1 MVIISLMI
9 LIMAIALAPQSNSI
23 SNHVEDK
30 ELNISPS
37 GIKAN
42 GTGDAQISSVSTLGV
57 ASLARGGI
65 SPLIISR
72 LTSIVFLFSGALA
85 YNALYIQSIGS
96 GLSLYSGL
104 FQVTVLSQSFDLII
118 FILASLILIPW
129 SNNFR
134 YLDPI
139 KHSLYQGKA
148 VLESTS
154 NSSQSHAGINSSVET
169 KLITYLTGP
178 IVSEYSLIVLFSAL
192 GSSLLLS
199 SGNLLSMYLSIE
211 LQSFGVYILATIYRN
226 SESATSAGL
235 KYFLLGGLSSCL
247 ILLGCVLIY
256 SYTGVIYFEDIYS
269 LVTAGIGINDDIIT
283 IIQLGLILIFI
294 GFLFKIAAAPFH
306 NWAPDVYNDVPTIV
320 TTWLTIM
327 PKIAIIILSFEMIST
342 INLDVLTLESLG
354 LVDSLESKIGSWP
367 LIKNLLLISSFLSL
381 IIGTIV
387 GLAQIKIKRLLAYST
402 ISHVGFMLLAL
413 SINTEDSLE
422 SLLFYLIQYSF
433 TNLNS
438 FFILLSFGYIIKK
451 SINMPYL
458 SNTSAISSKEG
469 SVHSDISL
477 ISELKG
483 QFWSNPLLSLSLAI
497 CLFSMAGIPP
507 LIGFFAKAE
516 VLYSATQ
523 NGYYFISIIAI
534 IVSVISAYYYLQII
548 KVMHF
553 DSDTA
558 SKVLPASITTN
569 TEGSFNPNLAISN
582 THSFIISTL
591 TLSLLLFMLKPS
603 ILLNSIHLMA
613 LNIFYS

>member
-23 SNHVEDK
+23 PNHEALEVEEK

-37 GIKAN
+37 GL
-42 GTGDAQISSVSTLGV
+42 SPMESTLGV

-96 GLSLYSGL
+96 GISIYSGL
-104 FQVTVLSQSFDLII
+104 FQVTILSQSFDLFI
-118 FILASLILIPW
+118 FILAALILMPW
-129 SNNFR
+129 SNGIR
-134 YLDPI
+134 KL
-139 KHSLYQGKA
+139 S
-148 VLESTS
+148 S
-154 NSSQSHAGINSSVET
+154 N
-169 KLITYLTGP
+169 KLITYATGP
-178 IVSEYSLIVLFSAL
+178 VVSEYSLIVLFSTL

-199 SGNLLSMYLSIE
+199 SGNLLSLYLAIE

-226 SESATSAGL
+226 SESATNAGL

-256 SYTGVIYFEDIYS
+256 SYTGLIYFEDIYS
-269 LVTAGIGINDDIIT
+269 LISSLSSINTNSIGGTDIIT
-283 IIQLGLILIFI
+283 VIQLGLILIFI

-306 NWAPDVYNDVPTIV
+306 NWAPDVYSDVPTIV

-327 PKIAIIILSFEMIST
+327 PKIAIVILAFEMLST
-342 INLDVLTLESLG
+342 MAPEALSQGLVASNLSLNLDSG
-354 LVDSLESKIGSWP
+354 LIVGL
-367 LIKNLLLISSFLSL
+367 KNLLLISSFLSL

-387 GLAQIKIKRLLAYST
+387 GLAQVKIKRLLAYST
-402 ISHVGFMLLAL
+402 ISHVGFILLAL
-413 SINTEDSLE
+413 SINTEESLE
-422 SLLFYLIQYSF
+422 SLLFYLVQYSI
-433 TNLNS
+433 TNLNT

-451 SINMPYL
+451 SINSLGGL
-458 SNTSAISSKEG
+458 SAEEG
-469 SVHSDISL
+469 KGKSDINF

-483 QFWSNPLLSLSLAI
+483 QFWSNPLLSLSLAVS
-497 CLFSMAGIPP
+497 LFSMAGIPP
-507 LIGFFAKAE
+507 LVGFFAKAQ

-534 IVSVISAYYYLQII
+534 LVSVISAYYYLQII
-548 KVMHF
+548 RVMHF
-553 DSDTA
+553 ESKSTNESQMA
-558 SKVLPASITTN
+558 SE
-569 TEGSFNPNLAISN
+569 EGIEVGYKSEALHTKEAMLTVNN
-582 THSFIISTL
+582 THSFIISTV

-603 ILLNSIHLMA
+603 ILLNSIHLIA
-613 LNIFYS
+613 LNIFYY